1 MKKYLVVIACMAIFG
16 IVLMGCNGMSSN
28 SKMMSVDSVA
38 INRVVL
44 ADTTYFPLTT
54 GGKCD
59 IVANARISYPENYL
73 DAESTNKLQRLF
85 AHSVLEVPDTTGFER
100 SFESFMSN
108 VLRQYG
114 VSENEKPE
122 DVEDDYESV
131 FQYASNTT
139 ISPVYNRNKV
149 LTFCKKEVTTKNG
162 QQTMLTH
169 RYYNFDLVTMKQ
181 IEYSDLFIETSAD
194 EMAALIKAT
203 LVKQLKVKNE
213 EEVINLGYFNL
224 DNLKATNNFCISD
237 KGVTWTYVPYEIA
250 LLSVGETNVT
260 VSFDD
265 LEMLMQDNDLVARIK
280 Q

>member
-1 MKKYLVVIACMAIFG
+1 M
-16 IVLMGCNGMSSN
+16 
-28 SKMMSVDSVA
+28 
-38 INRVVL
+38 
-44 ADTTYFPLTT
+44 
-54 GGKCD
+54 
-59 IVANARISYPENYL
+59 
-73 DAESTNKLQRLF
+73 
-85 AHSVLEVPDTTGFER
+85 
-100 SFESFMSN
+100 
-108 VLRQYG
+108 LRQYG

-237 KGVTWTYVPYEIA
+237 RGVTWTYVPYEIA